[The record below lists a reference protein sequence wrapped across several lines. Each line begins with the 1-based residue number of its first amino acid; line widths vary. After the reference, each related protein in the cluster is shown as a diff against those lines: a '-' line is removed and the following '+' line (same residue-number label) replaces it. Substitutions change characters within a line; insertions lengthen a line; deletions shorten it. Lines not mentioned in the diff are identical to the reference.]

1 MARECTGRKID
12 LAARLLVAAGFL
24 LWCGVA
30 AAQELVHFPSSD
42 DNGPGQPATVLD
54 GYLLRPAGDGRHP
67 AVVFLHGCG
76 GLFGGGLFDRMRGLI
91 EPGERDWAGELTRRG
106 YVVLMVD
113 SFRPRDRGEQCSQ
126 RDREALELYRK
137 RPPDAYGALLFL
149 QTQPFVR
156 PDRVAVIGWSQG
168 GGAVLLAIGA
178 QSLGRPAQ
186 MPQGDFGAAVA
197 FYPTSCNTQFKGATW
212 TSAIPL
218 LVLVGDG
225 DVTHPA
231 AACKSFLDGAA
242 ARGATVEMQIYPGA
256 YHHFDWPDVPR
267 HELPSLRNAEG
278 AVPIYGTDPAARQDA
293 FSRVP
298 AFLGKYLPN

>member
-1 MARECTGRKID
+1 LARECAERKVD
-12 LAARLLVAAGFL
+12 LAARLLAAAALL
-24 LWCGVA
+24 LWCGAA

-76 GLFGGGLFDRMRGLI
+76 GLFGGLFDRMRGLV
-91 EPGERDWAGELTRRG
+91 EPGERDWADELTRRG

-113 SFRPRDRGEQCSQ
+113 SFRPRDRGEQCSP
-126 RDREALELYRK
+126 RDSDPELYRK
-137 RPPDAYGALLFL
+137 RPRDAYGALLFL

-178 QSLGRPAQ
+178 QGIGRPAQ
-186 MPQGDFGAAVA
+186 LPQGDFRAAVA
-197 FYPTSCNTQFKGATW
+197 FYPTSCNTQFKGASW

-218 LVLVGDG
+218 LVLVGAG
-225 DVTHPA
+225 DVLHPA
-231 AACKSFLDGAA
+231 AACKEFLDGAA
-242 ARGATVEMQIYPGA
+242 ARGATVEIQIYPGA

-267 HELPSLRNAEG
+267 HELPALRNAAG

-298 AFLGKYLPN
+298 AFLGRYLPN